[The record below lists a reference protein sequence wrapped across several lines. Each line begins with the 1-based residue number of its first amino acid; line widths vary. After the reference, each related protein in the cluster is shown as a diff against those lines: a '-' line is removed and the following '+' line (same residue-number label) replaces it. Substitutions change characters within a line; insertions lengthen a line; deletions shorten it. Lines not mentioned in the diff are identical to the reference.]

1 MLPTLLRCVTGSVSK
16 RSVDAQVKAV
26 VLRALARRD
35 VDEAIDHYLSV
46 AQAKVALGF
55 VAALEQAYTLIGR
68 QAAAGS
74 PRYAHALNLPG
85 LRSWPLT
92 RYPYLVFY
100 VEQDDFIDVWRVLHQ
115 ERDLPAWMTQA

>member
-1 MLPTLLRCVTGSVSK
+1 M
-16 RSVDAQVKAV
+16 KAI

-35 VDEAIDHYLSV
+35 VDEVIDHYL
-46 AQAKVALGF
+46 AETNAKIALGF
-55 VAALEQAYTLIGR
+55 IAALEQAFTQIGR
-68 QAAAGS
+68 QPAAGS

-100 VEQDDFIDVWRVLHQ
+100 VEHEDFIDVWRVLHQ
-115 ERDLPAWMTQA
+115 ERDLPAWMMEA